1 MPTLALDA
9 ASRGAGMI
17 ARSIGTGR
25 GVLMTGAA
33 GRLVFSNDISRDLE
47 LLEYGLDASLDSPLL
62 PNAAVMNALQ
72 NLVRLATQLCG
83 APFGVVNI
91 ISAGHQHQIGA
102 WGVDPGVCSRE
113 DSMCAKVFLSR
124 EKTVVPDA
132 SLDPRFADSPFVT
145 GEIGRVRFYASV
157 PLETES
163 GFVPGTLCVFSEA
176 AQELNP
182 GQVDMLEVLARQV
195 VELLELQHRTAQLD
209 KAYAELKESNA
220 RLAGFAGRVSH
231 DLRSPLT
238 TMLGY
243 LEMLQDDPQIHA
255 VPGAAD
261 DLNKIDA
268 SACRMLAMLEDV
280 LNYSRVG
287 GCIQPE
293 YVSLRTA
300 AREALQDLGVA
311 DQNMVEV
318 QDLTVYA
325 DGGQL
330 RTLLQ
335 NLVSNAMNYPSP
347 HRDLQICIGGVS
359 NYHGS
364 TVFVADNGKGIAPE
378 DRAKVLEPLVR
389 LHREGDGAGTGLGL
403 AICNTIAK
411 AHGGDLMLSE
421 TAGGGTTVAFSFPAP

>member
-1 MPTLALDA
+1 MA
-9 ASRGAGMI
+9 
-17 ARSIGTGR
+17 
-25 GVLMTGAA
+25 GAA
-33 GRLVFSNDISRDLE
+33 GRLVFSNDISRDVE
-47 LLEYGLDASLDSPLL
+47 LLEYGLDPSLDTLLL

-124 EKTVVPDA
+124 EKTVVSDA
-132 SLDPRFADSPFVT
+132 SRDPRFADSPFVT

-182 GQVDMLEVLARQV
+182 AQVDMLEVLARQV

-209 KAYAELKESNA
+209 RAYAELKESNA

-243 LEMLQDDPQIHA
+243 LELLQDDPIIHD
-255 VPGAAD
+255 VPGAAE
-261 DLNKIDA
+261 DLDMIGA
-268 SACRMLAMLEDV
+268 SGRRMLAMLEDV
-280 LNYSRVG
+280 LSYSRVG
-287 GCIQPE
+287 GRVQPE
-293 YVSLRTA
+293 NVSLQA
-300 AREALQDLGVA
+300 AADEAMWDLGIA
-311 DQNMVEV
+311 DQNIVEV

-325 DGGQL
+325 DRVQL

-335 NLVSNAMNYPSP
+335 NLLANAMNYRSP
-347 HRDLQICIGGVS
+347 HRDLQIRISGVS

-389 LHREGDGAGTGLGL
+389 LHREGDGPGTGLGL
-403 AICNTIAK
+403 ATCSTIAK

-421 TAGGGTTVAFSFPAP
+421 TPGGGTTVAVSFPAA

>member
-1 MPTLALDA
+1 MA
-9 ASRGAGMI
+9 
-17 ARSIGTGR
+17 
-25 GVLMTGAA
+25 GAA
-33 GRLVFSNDISRDLE
+33 GGLVFSDDISRDLE
-47 LLEYGLDASLDSPLL
+47 LLEYGLDPSLNSPLL
-62 PNAAVMNALQ
+62 PNAAVMSALQ

-132 SLDPRFADSPFVT
+132 SRDPRFSDSPFVT
-145 GEIGRVRFYASV
+145 GEISRVRFYASV

-176 AQELNP
+176 AQELSP
-182 GQVDMLEVLARQV
+182 GQVEMLEALARQV

-209 KAYAELKESNA
+209 RAYAELEESNA

-231 DLRSPLT
+231 DLRTPLT

-243 LEMLQDDPQIHA
+243 VEMLQDDPEMAA

-261 DLNKIDA
+261 DLDKIGA
-268 SACRMLAMLEDV
+268 SGRRMLSMLEDV
-280 LNYSRVG
+280 LTYSRVG
-287 GCIQPE
+287 GSIRPQ
-293 YVSLRTA
+293 YVSLRRVA
-300 AREALQDLGVA
+300 LEAMQDLGVTA
-311 DQNMVEV
+311 PDMVEV
-318 QDLTVYA
+318 QDLTVQA
-325 DGGQL
+325 DPGQL
-330 RTLLQ
+330 RILLQ
-335 NLVSNAMNYPSP
+335 NLLSNAMNYRSP
-347 HRDLQICIGGVS
+347 HRDLHIRISGAS

-389 LHREGDGAGTGLGL
+389 LHRDGDGAGTGLGL
-403 AICNTIAK
+403 ATCSAIAK

-421 TAGGGTTVAFSFPAP
+421 TLGGGTTVAVSFPAD